1 MKKIAVVTDS
11 NSSMSPEEAK
21 SIGVFFISMP
31 FFIDG
36 ELFFEGKDLTQ
47 EKFYERL
54 KNDVHI
60 STSQPSPGDI
70 TDLWDE
76 ILKEYDEIV
85 HIPMSS
91 ALSSS
96 YQTASM
102 LAQDYDGKIFVVNN
116 KRISVTQ
123 RHSVLDALAMIEK
136 GYDGAK
142 IKEILEK
149 EGLESSIYIALETL
163 KYLKKGGRIT
173 PAAAMLGTVLNL
185 KPVLQIQGGKLD
197 SYAKAR
203 GMKQAERIVIEAIK
217 KDLQGRFCGQEVFID
232 AVYSG
237 SEEHG
242 KMWKQKMQKAFPEYD
257 IHLAP
262 LSLSVAC
269 HIGDGAIAATCVR
282 VIDER
287 K

>member
-36 ELFFEGKDLTQ
+36 EIFFEGKDLTQ
-47 EKFYERL
+47 EKFYEML
-54 KNDVHI
+54 KNDIDI
-60 STSQPSPGDI
+60 STSQPSPGEI
-70 TDLWDE
+70 TNLWDE
-76 ILKEYDEIV
+76 ILKEYDEII

-96 YQTASM
+96 CQTANM
-102 LAQDYDGKIFVVNN
+102 LAKDYEKRVFVVDN

-123 RHSVLDALAMIEK
+123 RRSVLDALSMIEK

-149 EGLESSIYIALETL
+149 EGLEASIYIALETL

-197 SYAKAR
+197 SYAKSR
-203 GMKQAERIVIEAIK
+203 GMKQAERVVIEAIK
-217 KDLQGRFCGQEVFID
+217 KDLQERFAGQKVFID
-232 AVYSG
+232 AAYSG
-237 SEEHG
+237 SKEHG
-242 KMWKQKMQKAFPEYD
+242 EKWRQKIQKAFPEYE
-257 IHLAP
+257 IHIAP

-269 HIGDGAIAATCVR
+269 HIGDGAIAATCAKV
-282 VIDER
+282 VDEI

>member
-11 NSSMSPEEAK
+11 NSSMSYEEAK
-21 SIGVFFISMP
+21 SLGIFFISMP

-36 ELFFEGKDLTQ
+36 NLLYEGKDLTQ
-47 EKFYERL
+47 EKFYELL
-54 KNDVHI
+54 KNDVDI
-60 STSQPSPGDI
+60 STSQPSPADI
-70 TDLWDE
+70 TGLWDK

-91 ALSSS
+91 ALSGSC
-96 YQTASM
+96 QTAHM
-102 LAQDYDGKIFVVNN
+102 LAQEYDGRVFVVDNR
-116 KRISVTQ
+116 RISVTQ
-123 RHSVLDALAMIEK
+123 KYSAIDALTMIKE

-142 IKEILEK
+142 IKEVLEK
-149 EGLESSIYIALETL
+149 EALDSSIYIAVETL

-197 SYAKAR
+197 SYAKVR
-203 GMKQAERIVIEAIK
+203 GMKQAERVVIDAIK
-217 KDLQGRFCGQEVFID
+217 KDLQDRFAGQEVCID

-237 SEEHG
+237 SAEHG
-242 KMWKQKMQKAFPEYD
+242 KMWQEKMQKAFPEYD
-257 IHLAP
+257 IKVSP

-269 HIGDGAIAATCVR
+269 HIGDGAIAATCVKKNR
-282 VIDER
+282 
-287 K
+287 

>member
-11 NSSMSPEEAK
+11 NSSMSLEEAK
-21 SIGVFFISMP
+21 RLGVFFISMP

-36 ELFFEGKDLTQ
+36 HLLYEGRDLTQ
-47 EKFYERL
+47 EKFYELL
-54 KNDVHI
+54 KDDVDI
-60 STSQPSPGDI
+60 STSQPSPGEI
-70 TDLWDE
+70 TSLWDE

-91 ALSSS
+91 SLSGSC
-96 YQTASM
+96 QTANM
-102 LAQDYDGKIFVVNN
+102 LAQEYDGKIFVVDNR
-116 KRISVTQ
+116 RISVTQ
-123 RHSVLDALAMIEK
+123 MYSVLDALIMIRE

-142 IKEILEK
+142 IKEVLEK
-149 EGLESSIYIALETL
+149 ESLDASIYIAVETL

-203 GMKQAERIVIEAIK
+203 GMKQAERIVIDAIK
-217 KDLQGRFCGQEVFID
+217 KDLQDRFAGQEVSID

-237 SEEHG
+237 SKEHG
-242 KMWKQKMQKAFPEYD
+242 QMWREKMQKAFPEYE
-257 IHLAP
+257 IKLSP
-262 LSLSVAC
+262 LSLSVSC
-269 HIGDGAIAATCVR
+269 HIGDGAIAATCTKVN
-282 VIDER
+282 R

>member
-11 NSSMSPEEAK
+11 NSSMSLEEAK
-21 SIGVFFISMP
+21 SLGVFFISMP

-36 ELFFEGKDLTQ
+36 ELCFEGKDLTQ
-47 EKFYERL
+47 EKFYELL
-54 KNDVHI
+54 KNDIDI
-60 STSQPSPGDI
+60 STSQPSPGEI
-70 TDLWDE
+70 TSLWDE

-96 YQTASM
+96 CQTAKM
-102 LAQDYDGKIFVVNN
+102 LAEDYDGRISVVDN

-123 RHSVLDALAMIEK
+123 RHSVLDALSMIEK

-142 IKEILEK
+142 IKEVLER
-149 EGLESSIYIALETL
+149 EGLEASIYIALETL

-197 SYAKAR
+197 SYAKSR
-203 GMKQAERIVIEAIK
+203 GMKQAERVVIEAIK
-217 KDLQGRFCGQEVFID
+217 KDMQERFAGEKVVID

-237 SEEHG
+237 SKEHG
-242 KMWKQKMQKAFPEYD
+242 EKWRQKVQKVFPEHE
-257 IHLAP
+257 IRVAP

-269 HIGDGAIAATCVR
+269 HIGDGAIAATCTKVL
-282 VIDER
+282 DE
-287 K
+287 

>member
-21 SIGVFFISMP
+21 SIGVFFVSMP

-47 EKFYERL
+47 ERFYERL

>member
-21 SIGVFFISMP
+21 SLGIFFISMP

-36 ELFFEGKDLTQ
+36 ELLFEGKDLSQ
-47 EKFYERL
+47 ETFYEKL
-54 KNDVHI
+54 KTDVEI
-60 STSQPSPGDI
+60 STSQPSPGEI
-70 TDLWDE
+70 TQLWDD
-76 ILKEYDEIV
+76 ILKQYDEII

-96 YQTASM
+96 CQTARM
-102 LAQDYDGKIFVVNN
+102 LAQDYEGKVFVVDN
-116 KRISVTQ
+116 KRISATQ
-123 RHSVLDALAMIEK
+123 RHSALDALAMIEK

-142 IKEILEK
+142 IQQLLEE
-149 EGLESSIYIALETL
+149 EGLQSSIYIAVETL

-173 PAAAMLGTVLNL
+173 PAAAMLGTVLKI

-203 GMKQAERIVIEAIK
+203 GIKQAERIVIEAIQ
-217 KDLQGRFCGQEVFID
+217 KDIDERFAGEEVFID
-232 AVYSG
+232 AAYSG
-237 SEEHG
+237 SKEHG
-242 KMWKQKMQKAFPEYD
+242 QQWKERIQKAFPQYKVNVF
-257 IHLAP
+257 P

-269 HIGDGAIAATCVR
+269 HIGDGAIAATCTR
-282 VIDER
+282 VIEER
-287 K
+287 R

>member
-47 EKFYERL
+47 EKFYEML
-54 KNDVHI
+54 KNDIDI
-60 STSQPSPGDI
+60 STSQPSPGEI
-70 TDLWDE
+70 TNLWDE
-76 ILKEYDEIV
+76 ILKEYDEII

-96 YQTASM
+96 CQTANM
-102 LAQDYDGKIFVVNN
+102 LAKDYEKRVFVVDN

-123 RHSVLDALAMIEK
+123 RRSVLDALSMIEK

-149 EGLESSIYIALETL
+149 EGLEASIYIALETL

-197 SYAKAR
+197 SYAKSR
-203 GMKQAERIVIEAIK
+203 GMKQAERVVIEAIK
-217 KDLQGRFCGQEVFID
+217 KDLQERFAGQKVFID
-232 AVYSG
+232 AAYSG
-237 SEEHG
+237 SKEYGE
-242 KMWKQKMQKAFPEYD
+242 KWRQKIKKAFPEYE
-257 IHLAP
+257 IHIAP

-269 HIGDGAIAATCVR
+269 HIGDGAIAATCAKV
-282 VIDER
+282 VDEI